1 MLLRGVLSSQLPC
14 RSFID
19 SSLGQWIWSDLSL
32 ATREVD
38 HGKTCTEHVGE
49 HRDVAAEALGHLKGQ
64 SNKQISM
71 VKTARLV

>member
-1 MLLRGVLSSQLPC
+1 MLSSQLPC
-14 RSFID
+14 LSFID

-38 HGKTCTEHVGE
+38 HGRTRAEHVE
-49 HRDVAAEALGHLKGQ
+49 DYRDVAVAALGKLKGQ

-71 VKTARLV
+71 VKNARLVFM